1 MDIAAAAAA
10 AAVGV
15 VVAVPAVAAVVDGSE
30 IEFEFGTV
38 VSCEYT
44 GRRGVLRGGLSLGLM
59 ATITTTIVKTMP
71 TMGPYDVIRLRFRIR
86 IITTIGHQNHKKGG
100 VTKGRI
106 V

>member
-1 MDIAAAAAA
+1 MDIAAAAVG
-10 AAVGV
+10 AVG
-15 VVAVPAVAAVVDGSE
+15 AVPAVAAVVDGSE

-44 GRRGVLRGGLSLGLM
+44 GRRGVLRGGLGLM
-59 ATITTTIVKTMP
+59 ATTTTILTTMS

-100 VTKGRI
+100 SLKEG
-106 V
+106 

>member
-1 MDIAAAAAA
+1 MDIAA

-15 VVAVPAVAAVVDGSE
+15 VAAVPAVAAVVDGSE

-44 GRRGVLRGGLSLGLM
+44 GWRGVLRGGLGLGLM
-59 ATITTTIVKTMP
+59 ATTTTILTTMS